1 MRQLYTTMLTAVT
14 ALTVSHTAAPA
25 RAQVAPTAP
34 APQVASLQAAS
45 PAVANPLLA
54 EWTGAFGGVPP
65 WDIIKPELFPAAFAA
80 ALADERREIEAIA
93 GSTQPPTFENTIA
106 AMQRAGKTRDRLMRL
121 FSVMTSNM
129 NSPEYQALDREWQ
142 PKLAAADDAIAFDA
156 RLFKRI
162 EAVHASATAAG
173 LAPDQQRLT
182 SVLYDS
188 FVRLGAKLDSPGK
201 ARLGEINQAL
211 AGLFSEF
218 SAKVLADENTWT
230 VLDSDADLAGLP
242 ESLIAAAK
250 AGAAERG
257 LAGKWV
263 IVNTRSS
270 VDPFLTY
277 ANRRD
282 LREQVWTRFKRR
294 GDNGDANDTKSIIVR

>member
-1 MRQLYTTMLTAVT
+1 MRQLYTVIIA
-14 ALTVSHTAAPA
+14 ALTLSDTIRPA
-25 RAQVAPTAP
+25 HAQVAAPP
-34 APQVASLQAAS
+34 APSAQAAS
-45 PAVANPLLA
+45 PALANPLLG
-54 EWTGAFGGVPP
+54 EWAGPFGGVPP
-65 WDIIKPELFPAAFAA
+65 WDIVKPELFPAAFAA
-80 ALADERREIEAIA
+80 ALADEHREIEAIS
-93 GSTQPPTFENTIA
+93 GNTQPPTFENTIA
-106 AMQRAGKTRDRLMRL
+106 AMERAGKARDRLMRL

-129 NSPEYQALDREWQ
+129 NSTEYQALDREWK

-162 EAVHASATAAG
+162 EAVHASAAAAG

-188 FVRLGAKLDSPGK
+188 FVRLGAKLDAAGK

-230 VLDSDADLAGLP
+230 VLDSEADLASLP

-257 LAGKWV
+257 LTGKWV

-270 VDPFLTY
+270 VDPFLT
-277 ANRRD
+277 
-282 LREQVWTRFKRR
+282 
-294 GDNGDANDTKSIIVR
+294 